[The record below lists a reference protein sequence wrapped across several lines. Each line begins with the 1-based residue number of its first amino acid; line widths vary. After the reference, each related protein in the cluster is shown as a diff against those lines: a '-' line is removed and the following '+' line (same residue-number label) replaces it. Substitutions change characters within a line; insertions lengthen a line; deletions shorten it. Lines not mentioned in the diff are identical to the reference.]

1 MMNKNGFS
9 RCGENYINRLRKEG
23 RYSTAHV
30 YKNAIFSF
38 SKFCGTSNVS
48 FRQVTRERLRRYGQY
63 LYECGLKPNTI
74 STYMRM
80 LRCIYNRGVEAGS
93 APYVPRLF
101 HDVYTGVDIRQKK
114 ALPVTELHKLLY
126 EAPKSERL
134 RRTQTIAALMFQFCG
149 MSFADLAH
157 LEKSALDRNV
167 LQYNRIKTKTPM
179 SLEILESAKEMK
191 ELAREKKEEI

>member
-9 RCGENYINRLRKEG
+9 RCAEFYIGRLRKEG
-23 RYSTAHV
+23 RHSTAHV

-80 LRCIYNRGVEAGS
+80 LRCIYNRGS
-93 APYVPRLF
+93 R
-101 HDVYTGVDIRQKK
+101 
-114 ALPVTELHKLLY
+114 
-126 EAPKSERL
+126 
-134 RRTQTIAALMFQFCG
+134 
-149 MSFADLAH
+149 
-157 LEKSALDRNV
+157 
-167 LQYNRIKTKTPM
+167 
-179 SLEILESAKEMK
+179 
-191 ELAREKKEEI
+191 